1 MSKMKQTCY
10 LWQRIVLFGNNII
23 VTDEFLAKKIKALL
37 DRQDLQPRKT
47 IQRVHIMIADVSKR
61 IWKSVQDWW
70 WKCTKYF
77 MQVEAGE
84 KCTK

>member
-37 DRQDLQPRKT
+37 DNKT
-47 IQRVHIMIADVSKR
+47 FSP
-61 IWKSVQDWW
+61 
-70 WKCTKYF
+70 
-77 MQVEAGE
+77 E
-84 KCTK
+84 KLYKEFT